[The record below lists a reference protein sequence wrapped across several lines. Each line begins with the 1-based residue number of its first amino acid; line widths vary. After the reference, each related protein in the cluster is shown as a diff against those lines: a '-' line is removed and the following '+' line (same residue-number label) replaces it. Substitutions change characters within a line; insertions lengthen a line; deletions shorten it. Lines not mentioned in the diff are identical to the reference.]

1 MNQRELGQWGE
12 EIAASYLVKKGLKIV
27 ERNVQT
33 RYGEIDIVALDRQT
47 LVFVEVKTRRQ
58 ARYGLPVESVTRK
71 KQQKLREL
79 ALHYLQM
86 NKGASS
92 FRFDVCSIVLAA
104 NQKYEIVHIPH
115 AF

>member
-1 MNQRELGQWGE
+1 MNRRELGQWGE

-27 ERNVQT
+27 ERNVQI
-33 RYGEIDIVALDRQT
+33 RSGEIDIVALDRQT

-58 ARYGLPVESVTRK
+58 TKYGLPFESVTRK

-79 ALHYLQM
+79 ALYYLQM
-86 NKGASS
+86 HKGASS
-92 FRFDVCSIVLAA
+92 FRFDVCSIVLPA